1 MTITSRV
8 LSDLRGGGL
17 LTVKQIRSN
26 YNSQNP
32 TSLINRLRKQGHPI
46 YTSEAMLENNHT
58 YYMYRYGHPPR
69 EVVQMGFAAFGAAI
83 YQE

>member
-8 LSDLRGGGL
+8 LSDLRQGGHM
-17 LTVKQIRSN
+17 TTRQMRNI
-26 YNSQNP
+26 YNSKNP

-46 YTSEAMLENNHT
+46 YTTESTLENNHT

-69 EVVQMGFAAFGAAI
+69 EILSVGFSVFGAAV
-83 YQE
+83 YQD